1 MKETQDIVQ
10 NIFNRITQ
18 LIDDANPESEY
29 RKAFDGFLNG
39 LRANINPTIA
49 KGEAIEMLAQHI
61 VTKPVFDALFE
72 GYSFVQHNP
81 ISLAMQSMLD
91 LLEGQVE
98 KDTETLQKFYE
109 SVKMRA
115 AGIDNAAGKQ
125 KIILELYDK
134 FFKTAC
140 TKMSERLGI
149 GYTPVEVGDFMRQ
162 AVKDEIRTR
171 TRRSTTSAVTPEN
184 PCARDRALRRV
195 AARTTSTSRNGP
207 IPAACERM
215 SATCVFPRSSD
226 ASLVLAK
233 DPTPVFT
240 P

>member
-29 RKAFDGFLNG
+29 RKAFDGFLDG

-49 KGEAIEMLAQHI
+49 KDEAIEMLAQHI

-81 ISLAMQSMLD
+81 ISIAMQTMLD

-98 KDTETLQKFYE
+98 KDTETLHKFYE

-125 KIILELYDK
+125 KIILELYD
-134 FFKTAC
+134 
-140 TKMSERLGI
+140 
-149 GYTPVEVGDFMRQ
+149 
-162 AVKDEIRTR
+162 
-171 TRRSTTSAVTPEN
+171 
-184 PCARDRALRRV
+184 
-195 AARTTSTSRNGP
+195 
-207 IPAACERM
+207 
-215 SATCVFPRSSD
+215 
-226 ASLVLAK
+226 
-233 DPTPVFT
+233 
-240 P
+240 